1 MNLSEDI
8 FAGLDFTLRAD
19 DRLICHKEYFH
30 LSKGRDLGFN
40 SVLKFFCKLSSGSGE
55 QLLTRQMCRLGQ
67 LLPLPELLTLYYA
80 HAGYYLTQ
88 FLLSW
93 VMPTVMFTW
102 ALVLA
107 SDCDSHS
114 AFEGSCAKVPA
125 PELMGKMLSSIYTYA
140 LLFLVLLA
148 TALPLFTEEWLQ
160 RSFKIALQRL
170 LKQVFTLSFLMRLSK
185 SNEIYVYIIYI
196 YTHIIYYI

>member
-1 MNLSEDI
+1 M
-8 FAGLDFTLRAD
+8 
-19 DRLICHKEYFH
+19 
-30 LSKGRDLGFN
+30 
-40 SVLKFFCKLSSGSGE
+40 LKFFCKLSSGSGE

-160 RSFKIALQRL
+160 RSLKIAVQRL
-170 LKQVFTLSFLMRLSK
+170 LKQVFTLSFLMRQGAPLPCES
-185 SNEIYVYIIYI
+185 SQVRFSSQNHRLLRGQRDPLRRRPVYQ
-196 YTHIIYYI
+196 HRPQPPHRAAPLHPGLQRGL